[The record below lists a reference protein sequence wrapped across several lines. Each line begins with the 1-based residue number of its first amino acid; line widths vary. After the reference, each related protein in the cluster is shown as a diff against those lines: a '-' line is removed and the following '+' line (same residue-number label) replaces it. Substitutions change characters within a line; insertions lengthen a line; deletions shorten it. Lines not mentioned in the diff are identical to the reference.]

1 MSVMPRLNL
10 TLDDDTFARLGR
22 HAKRQGAPRAG
33 LARRILREALDLRE
47 ALERRKTLAADY
59 TAGRRDARQ
68 LLEQLAV
75 PQLEWFDEED

>member
-10 TLDDDTFARLGR
+10 TLDDDTFARLDR
-22 HAKRQGAPRAG
+22 HAKRQGARRAG
-33 LARRILREALDLRE
+33 LARRILCEALDSRE
-47 ALERRKTLAADY
+47 ALERRKTLAAAY

-68 LLEQLAV
+68 LLGQLKV